1 MAQPHPDRRAAVQ
14 GADGGADAEHGGQVH
29 QQLGQRVTADC
40 GPLQGRYRGALVA
53 ETDPSTLTR
62 PPPRLRQAYLSL
74 TPGLVSSHRKI
85 LVIRS
90 GCQALLTGFGSL
102 RSDTG
107 GSAER
112 ELGVQ
117 GGALPGRAEEG
128 DPAA

>member
-1 MAQPHPDRRAAVQ
+1 MSPLTAARSKV
-14 GADGGADAEHGGQVH
+14 A
-29 QQLGQRVTADC
+29 T
-40 GPLQGRYRGALVA
+40 GALLRLRP
-53 ETDPSTLTR
+53 TTSMLTCL
-62 PPPRLRQAYLSL
+62 PPRLRQAYLSL

-107 GSAER
+107 GGGER

-117 GGALPGRAEEG
+117 GGTLPGRAEEG